1 VKARVA
7 ALAALLG
14 LTTFGFAGG
23 VGALQ
28 GCTPAHLD
36 APSQELAVL
45 EMAVPDIA
53 LEPLLDAPFGEG
65 LDTHACT
72 GKIRP
77 GVRMTAPVGCTMSW
91 IFRDALDNLYQTVA
105 GHCTGSLGQSVSVNG
120 VPGRIGEVVYRIN
133 AGVGRDI
140 ALVKVDPDKEGFVD
154 PTLCHWGGPT
164 GIATPAGASVAGQ
177 DAMLHYGWGVAFS
190 GQTTRARAG
199 VLPSTGWYADGSVRM
214 YGLTDGGDSGSP
226 MMLSNGL
233 AAGVHTHR
241 VGANTYLTQKAAT
254 RLDVWVPN
262 IEAALGLGLEI
273 VPGHPVDLTGLS
285 IEG

>member
-1 VKARVA
+1 VGLLAI
-7 ALAALLG
+7 ALAG
-14 LTTFGFAGG
+14 S
-23 VGALQ
+23 VGAEVAQACARAVL
-28 GCTPAHLD
+28 PAAD
-36 APSQELAVL
+36 RELAAI
-45 EMAVPDIA
+45 EAREPA
-53 LEPLLDAPFGEG
+53 LTDDLTLLAAPG
-65 LDTHACT
+65 LDPDGGAVETHACA

-77 GVRMTAPVGCTMSW
+77 GALMTSPAGCTMSW
-91 IFRDALDNLYQTVA
+91 VFSDTAGNFYQTTA
-105 GHCTGSLGQSVSVNG
+105 GHCTSSVGQNVAVQ
-120 VPGRIGEVVYRIN
+120 
-133 AGVGRDI
+133 GVGVIGKVVFRIEAGIGSDI
-140 ALVKVDPDKEGFVD
+140 SLVKIDASKVSFVD

-262 IEAALGLGLEI
+262 IEAALGLDLSI
-273 VPGHPVDLTGLS
+273 VEGDPVDLTGLS